1 MIDFGLYVTYFLF
14 FVAVAAA
21 VGFPLINAGKSPG
34 SFKKSLIGVGALV
47 GLFVVSFAIAGSS
60 VTEDQA
66 LKGITESTS
75 KMIGAGLIMLYL
87 SMIIAV
93 VGIVYSEISKALK

>member
-21 VGFPLINAGKSPG
+21 VGFPLINSGKSPG

-47 GLFVVSFAIAGSS
+47 GLFVVSYLLTGSS
-60 VTEDQA
+60 VTPEQA
-66 LKGITESTS
+66 AKGITESSS
-75 KMIGAGLIMLYL
+75 KLIGAGLTMLYL
-87 SMIIAV
+87 SMAIAF
-93 VGIVYSEISKALK
+93 VGIIYSEISKALK